1 MEEIVT
7 NGPLDF
13 GRDESP
19 IKGAQ
24 AMSTGEPGSDEEEED
39 FPIKPP
45 PNHNV
50 TYGLYKLGGSQ
61 DCGRKINLVVRS
73 NYHAYEVLIII
84 VGIVR
89 VNHICILDDDSRR
102 APARWTNRQITCT
115 FL

>member
-7 NGPLDF
+7 NGPSDI

-19 IKGAQ
+19 KKA
-24 AMSTGEPGSDEEEED
+24 AKAKHTLDLGSDEEEED
-39 FPIKPP
+39 FPVKSP

-50 TYGLYKLGGSQ
+50 TYGLYQLGGSQ

-84 VGIVR
+84 GR
-89 VNHICILDDDSRR
+89 HC
-102 APARWTNRQITCT
+102 ARESY
-115 FL
+115 LHP